1 MQFRGLRRRMR
12 QEERQDAEK
21 RGQNAEKRGQ
31 NVVVLAELCL
41 ERGPESRKV
50 RMTGKPGKE
59 DRSMAEAAGA
69 AIMPRST
76 AK

>member
-1 MQFRGLRRRMR
+1 MR

-21 RGQNAEKRGQ
+21 RGQN
-31 NVVVLAELCL
+31 VVVLAESCL